1 MVPYATFT
9 VVLSMNKNHKEMI
22 SIILTVGIVALA
34 VFIIHRFIPSMIWAG
49 IIVVATYPMYRR
61 WRRFFGAQQNLS
73 ALLFTLILVCLLI
86 IPFSWLVSV
95 LVQESQLFI
104 NYLQLIN
111 REGGQ
116 VPEVIRQLPFFGNE
130 IAGYWDKNIG
140 HPGSLKYF
148 LSNLHIALT
157 PTSYYLKL
165 VGANVAHRSFQVG
178 FTLLSLFFFYRDGDA
193 LFAEINHVGEFS
205 LGDRWFRYADRLP
218 AALRA
223 TVNGTIAVG
232 IGVGVLMGAC
242 YALVDFPAPTLMGFI
257 TAFAAM
263 IPFVVPVVFA
273 IISAVLFFKGSL
285 IGAIIVIVWGTLVMF
300 VSDHFIKPVLIGG
313 ATQLPFL
320 AVLFGILGGVETL
333 GLLGLFVGPIIMVLF
348 VTLWYESQG
357 CEQPRWTRHPVK

>member
-1 MVPYATFT
+1 
-9 VVLSMNKNHKEMI
+9 MNENHKELI
-22 SIILTVGIVALA
+22 SITLTVGIVALA
-34 VFIIHRFIPSMIWAG
+34 LFIIHRFIPSIIWAG
-49 IIVVATYPMYRR
+49 VIAIATYPLYRH
-61 WRRFFGAQQNLS
+61 WRRFFGAKHNLS

-86 IPFSWLVSV
+86 IPFSWLLSV
-95 LVQESQLFI
+95 LIQESQLFI

-116 VPEVIRQLPFFGNE
+116 APEFIRQIPFVGNE
-130 IAGYWDKNIG
+130 ISLYWDKNIG
-140 HPGSLKYF
+140 QPGSLKYF
-148 LSNLHIALT
+148 LSNLPLSLT

-165 VGANVAHRSFQVG
+165 VGVNLAHRSFQVG

-193 LFAEINHVGEFS
+193 LFQEINHVGEYC
-205 LGDRWFRYADRLP
+205 LGARWFRYAHRLP

-223 TVNGTIAVG
+223 TVNGTIIVG

-242 YALVDFPAPTLMGFI
+242 YALVGFPAPTLMGFI

-273 IISAVLFFKGSL
+273 IISGILFFNGGL

-333 GLLGLFVGPIIMVLF
+333 GLLGLFVGPIVMVLF

-357 CEQPRWTRHPVK
+357 CVQPRG

>member
-1 MVPYATFT
+1 
-9 VVLSMNKNHKEMI
+9 MNENHKELL
-22 SIILTVGIVALA
+22 SIALTIGIVALA
-34 VFIIHRFIPSMIWAG
+34 VFIIHRFIPSIIWAG
-49 IIVVATYPMYRR
+49 IIVIATYPLYRH
-61 WRRFFGAQQNLS
+61 WRRLFGTNHTLS
-73 ALLFTLILVCLLI
+73 ALSFTLILVCLLI

-95 LVQESQLFI
+95 LIEEVQLFI

-116 VPEVIRQLPFFGNE
+116 VPDFLRQIPFVGNE
-130 IAGYWDKNIG
+130 IVGYWNKNISQ
-140 HPGSLKYF
+140 PGSLKYF
-148 LSNLHIALT
+148 LSNVHLSLT

-193 LFAEINHVGEFS
+193 LFAEINHVGEFC
-205 LGDRWFRYADRLP
+205 LGARWFRYADRLP

-232 IGVGVLMGAC
+232 IGVGLLMGVC
-242 YALVDFPAPTLMGFI
+242 YEWVGFPAPTLMGFI

-273 IISAVLFFKGSL
+273 IIAGVLFFKGSL
-285 IGAIIVIVWGTLVMF
+285 VGAVIVVVWGTLVMF

-333 GLLGLFVGPIIMVLF
+333 GLLGLFVGPIVMVLF

-357 CEQPRWTRHPVK
+357 CVRPTC

>member
-1 MVPYATFT
+1 MDNNAIIS
-9 VVLSMNKNHKEMI
+9 VVLSMNENHKEMI
-22 SIILTVGIVALA
+22 SITLTVGIVALA
-34 VFIIHRFIPSMIWAG
+34 VFIIHRFIPSLIWAG
-49 IIVVATYPMYRR
+49 IIVIATYPLYRH
-61 WRRFFGAQQNLS
+61 WRRLFGAKRNLS
-73 ALLFTLILVCLLI
+73 ALLFTLILVFLLI
-86 IPFSWLVSV
+86 IPLSWLVSV
-95 LVQESQLFI
+95 LIQESQLFI

-116 VPEVIRQLPFFGNE
+116 VPDFIRQIPFVGNE
-130 IAGYWDKNIG
+130 IVGYWDKNIAQ
-140 HPGSLKYF
+140 PGSLKYF
-148 LSNLHIALT
+148 MSNLHLSLT

-165 VGANVAHRSFQVG
+165 VGANVAHRSVQVG
-178 FTLLSLFFFYRDGDA
+178 FTLLSLFFFYRDGEA
-193 LFAEINHVGEFS
+193 LYEEINHVGEYC
-205 LGDRWFRYADRLP
+205 LGSRWFRYADRLP

-232 IGVGVLMGAC
+232 LGVGVLMGAC

-263 IPFVVPVVFA
+263 IPFVVPIVFA
-273 IISAVLFFKGSL
+273 IIAAILFFKGSL

-300 VSDHFIKPVLIGG
+300 VSDHFIKPVMIGG

-357 CEQPRWTRHPVK
+357 CVQPRH